1 MDKISFPRDKYR
13 LGHTKVFFRAGALAA
28 LEEARDEI
36 VVKLVRWMQGQ
47 CYGRLRRKVYQKK
60 ADQRELMK
68 VIQRNFRKYM
78 TLRNW
83 GWFILIQKTKPMIGQ
98 VNIEEELRI
107 LEEKANEA
115 YGAYKDQLDT
125 KERLLQENEL
135 IKDEKKRIIAQIE
148 SEQGNMGEYLTVK
161 NKFSDEIY
169 ILFLIIFNI

>member
-1 MDKISFPRDKYR
+1 
-13 LGHTKVFFRAGALAA
+13 
-28 LEEARDEI
+28 
-36 VVKLVRWMQGQ
+36 
-47 CYGRLRRKVYQKK
+47 
-60 ADQRELMK
+60 
-68 VIQRNFRKYM
+68 
-78 TLRNW
+78 
-83 GWFILIQKTKPMIGQ
+83 MIGQ